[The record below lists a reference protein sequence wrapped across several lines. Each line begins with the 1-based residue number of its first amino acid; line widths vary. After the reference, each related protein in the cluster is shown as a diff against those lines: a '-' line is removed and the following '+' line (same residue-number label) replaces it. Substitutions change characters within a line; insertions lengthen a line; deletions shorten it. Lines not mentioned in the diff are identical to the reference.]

1 MSRHPHADAGFSL
14 IEVMCAVLVLGI
26 GIVGLTQGVTTA
38 LSSSKESE
46 IQTTAAL
53 FAAGQIELLRAD
65 GFLIEETSE
74 GDCGEQLPAYRWKR
88 TVSAT
93 RIDGLYDVDVE
104 VNQAPSGRRIYELKT
119 LLFDPPIVSTQTD
132 KDKDKTQNS
141 SRSQKKDRR
150 RR

>member
-1 MSRHPHADAGFSL
+1 MSNRSHAETGFSL
-14 IEVMCAVLVLGI
+14 IEVMFAVLLLGI

-65 GFLIEETSE
+65 SYLVEETAE
-74 GDCGEQLPAYRWKR
+74 GECGEQLPAYRWKR
-88 TVSAT
+88 KVST
-93 RIDGLYDVDVE
+93 TGIEGLYDVTVE
-104 VNQAPSGRRIYELKT
+104 VDQAPSGRKIYELKT
-119 LLFDPPIVSTQTD
+119 LLFDPPIVSTQTG
-132 KDKDKTQNS
+132 KDKAQNS
-141 SRSQKKDRR
+141 SKSQKNQRR

>member
-1 MSRHPHADAGFSL
+1 MSRPSHSDAGFSL
-14 IEVMCAVLVLGI
+14 IEVMCAVLLLGI

-65 GFLIEETSE
+65 GFLIEETTE
-74 GDCGEQLPAYRWKR
+74 GECGEQLPAYRWKR
-88 TVSAT
+88 TISAT

-104 VNQAPSGRRIYELKT
+104 VSQAPSGRTIYALKT
-119 LLFDPPIVSTQTD
+119 LLFDPPIVSTQSENE
-132 KDKDKTQNS
+132 KTQNP
-141 SRSQKKDRR
+141 SRSQKKERKRR
-150 RR
+150 

>member
-1 MSRHPHADAGFSL
+1 MNRRPQANAGFSL
-14 IEVMCAVLVLGI
+14 IEVMCALLVLGI

-46 IQTTAAL
+46 IQTIAAL

-74 GDCGEQLPAYRWKR
+74 GECGEQLPSYRWKR
-88 TVSAT
+88 TVTAT
-93 RIDGLYDVDVE
+93 GIDGLYDVDVE
-104 VNQAPSGRRIYELKT
+104 VSQAPSGRTIYELKT
-119 LLFDPPIVSTQTD
+119 LLFDPPFVSTPSERE
-132 KDKDKTQNS
+132 KEKTENS
-141 SRSQKKDRR
+141 SRSRKKERR